1 MLDTTQV
8 EGVRSLMDVLN
19 SPDPV
24 GLAKFLVDKS
34 APALDP
40 KLVTVLAP
48 IDEQEVWAA
57 GVTYK
62 RSQVARMEE
71 SKAGA
76 SHYDKVYTAPRPE
89 IFFKATASRVSGPGQ
104 PLRVRADS
112 KWSVPEPE
120 LALVISSSGKLV
132 GFTVGNDMS
141 ARDIE
146 GENPL
151 YLPQAKVY
159 NQCCGLGPFVWI
171 PEGEVD
177 RPATK
182 IRLTITRGG
191 AVAFTGET
199 DLDQMKR
206 GFEELVGW
214 LVCVEGPDRGRDYPL
229 RAEENALG
237 RAPAMDICIAND
249 AAVSRHRHCA
259 IVFDV
264 VKVTFVLLPGDSA
277 SLLYLNGESIRSSR
291 HLKRDDVIDVGRTKL
306 VFIPFCEGQNR
317 WR

>member
-1 MLDTTQV
+1 MRLAKLKLADSSIRVSLVEDDGKLRVLDMLQV
-8 EGVRSLMDVLN
+8 ENVRSLMDLLHA
-19 SPDPV
+19 PDPI
-24 GLAKFLVDKS
+24 GLAKFLVDTK

-48 IDEQEVWAA
+48 IDRQEVWAA

-89 IFFKATASRVSGPGQ
+89 IFFKATANRVSGPGQ

-112 KWSVPEPE
+112 NWSVPEPE
-120 LALVISSSGKLV
+120 LALVVSPAGKLV

-159 NQCCGLGPFVWI
+159 NQCCGLGPYVWI
-171 PEGEVD
+171 PEQPVD
-177 RPATK
+177 RPGTK
-182 IRLTITRGG
+182 IKLTISREN
-191 AVAFTGET
+191 ASVFHGES

-206 GFEELVGW
+206 GFEELIGW
-214 LVCVEGPDRGRDYPL
+214 LIKENDMATGAILLTGTGIVPPDNFTLQD
-229 RAEENALG
+229 
-237 RAPAMDICIAND
+237 
-249 AAVSRHRHCA
+249 
-259 IVFDV
+259 
-264 VKVTFVLLPGDSA
+264 GDSV
-277 SLLYLNGESIRSSR
+277 SIEITGIGTLTNPIVKAR
-291 HLKRDDVIDVGRTKL
+291 
-306 VFIPFCEGQNR
+306 
-317 WR
+317 